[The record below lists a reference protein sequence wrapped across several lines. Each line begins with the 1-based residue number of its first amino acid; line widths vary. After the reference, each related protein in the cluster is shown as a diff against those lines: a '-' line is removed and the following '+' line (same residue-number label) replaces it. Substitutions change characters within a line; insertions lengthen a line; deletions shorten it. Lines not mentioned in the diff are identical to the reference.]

1 MLHEC
6 KFVLLCCDIL
16 CFDLNV
22 AKLQFGFAHVS
33 TGPRGGWVPRAW
45 ASKWIPLSRLENCQ
59 WTKLCSD
66 NKPWLASPAA
76 LLPCFIPAPAEDCDI
91 NWIYPGHTHTHTQR
105 AGRGGGCLLEPRAWG
120 TLAINMQWQCSC
132 PLSLAHSR
140 SPSISSSSFR
150 FISFRYCPIYSLQS
164 SSLPLGPSCCFG
176 CLCCCLISLLG
187 LFVCRLPGD
196 SLAWM
201 LLWMGLE
208 LGSAWLARWN
218 LIWLGILMTSTN
230 RICIVAARKPQRWAR
245 LTSQRLCDVFFPRF
259 TWAFGGVAKFLIT
272 HKLHKWRVRHA
283 ASKFDSSIYN
293 IRWVIAAHT
302 DIQTWFV
309 AEIKHK

>member
-6 KFVLLCCDIL
+6 KFVLLYCDIL

-76 LLPCFIPAPAEDCDI
+76 LLYSCSCKGLRYQLDLPRT
-91 NWIYPGHTHTHTQR
+91 HTHTHTEGWERRRLPTR
-105 AGRGGGCLLEPRAWG
+105 AASWG
-120 TLAINMQWQCSC
+120 HARNQYAMTMQLPIVSHSL
-132 PLSLAHSR
+132 PL

-164 SSLPLGPSCCFG
+164 SPLPLGPSCCFG

-196 SLAWM
+196 SLLGCFSGWDWSWDR
-201 LLWMGLE
+201 LGLPDE
-208 LGSAWLARWN
+208 ISFDLA
-218 LIWLGILMTSTN
+218 
-230 RICIVAARKPQRWAR
+230 
-245 LTSQRLCDVFFPRF
+245 F
-259 TWAFGGVAKFLIT
+259 
-272 HKLHKWRVRHA
+272 
-283 ASKFDSSIYN
+283 
-293 IRWVIAAHT
+293 
-302 DIQTWFV
+302 
-309 AEIKHK
+309 